1 MIGLWTVAAG
11 QPLALPGNPVGQ
23 PPSLRRPG
31 ERAVGLTPEIES
43 FLKKLIETYQ
53 KAETYRDRGRVILT
67 QTSGRVKTTTE
78 MPMELTFQRPNR
90 LLLDAG
96 QYTVASDGQKLYFV
110 VPALNQYTMAT
121 APERLEKSHLQA
133 GSVLGG
139 VDEGHPELLDFL
151 IRPDA
156 YKLLVEQ
163 MVKVAWK
170 PDVSLDGIGCRV
182 LNYETA
188 QAAKVIVT
196 VDTNRMV
203 ILKVE
208 GDVAAGVPSD
218 RMAAP
223 SAPPAMQTRLTYEL
237 WPVDLG
243 VKLAATNFAFTP
255 PAGFK
260 RVTDFDAGGPA
271 DFEHSNEQPGAQ
283 GAHLLGKP
291 LSNVTVTDLEGKSA
305 SPADLKGK
313 VALLFFWSL
322 DGGEHCLRSIPLV
335 QQVAERFKNQPVLVW
350 GVTPDA
356 DQKEVVAQLMKLK
369 QATFRTLLDQD
380 RRWAMSLQLG
390 GVPTFVIAGQDGAV
404 RWAKLGAPPD
414 LKEELIRQ
422 IEQLLPKK

>member
-1 MIGLWTVAAG
+1 
-11 QPLALPGNPVGQ
+11 
-23 PPSLRRPG
+23 
-31 ERAVGLTPEIES
+31 
-43 FLKKLIETYQ
+43 
-53 KAETYRDRGRVILT
+53 
-67 QTSGRVKTTTE
+67 
-78 MPMELTFQRPNR
+78 
-90 LLLDAG
+90 
-96 QYTVASDGQKLYFV
+96 
-110 VPALNQYTMAT
+110 MAT

-223 SAPPAMQTRLTYEL
+223 SAPPAMQTQLTYEL